1 MTVRVGVIGTGIM
14 GAEHARLLERQV
26 SGVVVT
32 GAFDVDTERC
42 QQAVTGMPSAQ
53 VFSDPIELI
62 FDPGIDAVVIAS
74 ADLTHERF
82 ALAAIA
88 AGKPVLCEKP
98 LAPDIPGCER
108 ILAAEVAAGRRLVSV
123 GFMRRFDPGHR
134 QLKQALAGGDIGTAL
149 LMHCVHR
156 NRSAPAGQPTG
167 SLITGSAVHEFD
179 AARWLLDDEL
189 ATVAVHRPRSSRRSS
204 PTADPLFL
212 VVESSAGVLVDIEVF
227 LNCGYGYE
235 VRCEVVGEYGTI
247 FLDAPAAT
255 AARGAAGI
263 SRSLAEDWRP
273 RFAEA
278 YRCELQEWIDSVA
291 AGQVSSLASTWDGYA
306 ATATAQAGVAA
317 LDSGRTEPV
326 RLPPRPNL
334 YGPRLHGAEVHGV
347 EVHGAEVHGE
357 VRA

>member
-1 MTVRVGVIGTGIM
+1 MTVRAAVIGTGIM

-42 QQAVTGMPSAQ
+42 RQAVAGMPSAR

-98 LAPDIPGCER
+98 LAPDIAGCER

-134 QLKQALAGGDIGTAL
+134 QLKQVLAGGDIGTAL

-156 NRSAPAGQPTG
+156 NRSAPAG
-167 SLITGSAVHEFD
+167 HEFD

-189 ATVAVHRPRSSRRSS
+189 ATVTVHRPRSSRRSS

-212 VVESSAGVLVDIEVF
+212 VVESSAGALVDIEVF

-235 VRCEVVGEYGTI
+235 VRCEVVGEDGTV

-255 AARGAAGI
+255 ATRGAAGI

-291 AGQVSSLASTWDGYA
+291 AGAVSCLASTWDGYA
-306 ATATAQAGVAA
+306 ATAAAQAGVAA
-317 LDSGRTEPV
+317 LDSGRAEPV
-326 RLPPRPNL
+326 RLPPRPEL
-334 YGPRLHGAEVHGV
+334 YGAELYGA
-347 EVHGAEVHGE
+347 EVHGAEVHGA
-357 VRA
+357 VQA